1 MGVGRNLGEPKNE
14 LGQWIKSTRLKK
26 DFNTQESLAKACELR
41 VQEIS
46 KYETGGVI
54 PRKEKM
60 KKLESVLGFYY
71 EADIIDINK
80 AEQEKSIINQQRPAM
95 QDIEAVKEINETPN
109 DSNSLY
115 KKESEG
121 TLPLITEEINITGIL
136 DADMDVSID
145 KKTSLITTE
154 TMFNDNKS
162 ENIISLSK
170 MVIILKKIN
179 KSWIIQDNED
189 IALLEFIR
197 NNEFFIYEHDFS
209 FLFDENYILVRSPSI
224 NNSLTMDSIGWPTA
238 HHYSSGTYQTVWVN
252 FQLNDHEKVS
262 LLDTLFKKEN
272 LHYYNVQLSWL
283 AMKIQQPK

>member
-26 DFNTQESLAKACELR
+26 DFNTQEALAKACELR

-71 EADIIDINK
+71 EADTKDTNK
-80 AEQEKSIINQQRPAM
+80 AEQEKSIINQQRPAI
-95 QDIEAVKEINETPN
+95 QNIVKERIETPN
-109 DSNSLY
+109 QSKSLC
-115 KKESEG
+115 KKELEG
-121 TLPLITEEINITGIL
+121 TKPLITDEKDFTRIVDT
-136 DADMDVSID
+136 DMDVSFD
-145 KKTSLITTE
+145 ENKSLLTAKIK
-154 TMFNDNKS
+154 FNENKS

-170 MVIILKKIN
+170 MVIILKRIN
-179 KSWIIQDNED
+179 KSWIIHDNED

-197 NNEFFIYEHDFS
+197 NNEFFINEHDFS
-209 FLFDENYILVRSPSI
+209 FLFDENYILVKSPSI

-238 HHYSSGTYQTVWVN
+238 YHYSSGTYQTVWVN

-283 AMKIQQPK
+283 AMKIQQ

>member
-1 MGVGRNLGEPKNE
+1 MGRNLGEPKNE